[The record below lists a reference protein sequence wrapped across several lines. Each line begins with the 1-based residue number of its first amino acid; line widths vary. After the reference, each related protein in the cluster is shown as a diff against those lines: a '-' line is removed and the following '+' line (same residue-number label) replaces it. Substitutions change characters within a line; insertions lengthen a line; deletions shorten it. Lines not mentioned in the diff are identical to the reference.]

1 LAGRDGCRAAALSG
15 GTVVS
20 VAALPSNGQEVE
32 MPHRSYVV
40 VRVPAG
46 SLEEAHEIIGRLTGA
61 GFARNSMKAGA
72 DAEGTFHVAVHT
84 SPANHDR
91 VMHIAEG
98 GFGSRLNVGVSN
110 TTLALIVGG
119 AAVLGAGVWAAW
131 KSKMVP
137 KSLPFPGQTGDDGGE
152 QRFSRGNASDMVLGT
167 DRSSGEQRRDSD
179 LGTTN
184 PPHPRGAGTSTG
196 FATGVTTGVTADQ
209 ARAGDKSKLAPSV
222 KGAANVI

>member
-1 LAGRDGCRAAALSG
+1 
-15 GTVVS
+15 
-20 VAALPSNGQEVE
+20 
-32 MPHRSYVV
+32 MPHRSYIV

-110 TTLALIVGG
+110 TTLAFIVGG
-119 AAVLGAGVWAAW
+119 AAVLGAGAWAVW
-131 KSKMVP
+131 KSNMAP
-137 KSLPFPGQTGDDGGE
+137 KSLPISRLTGGDEGGE
-152 QRFSRGNASDMVLGT
+152 QRFSRGNASDMVMGT
-167 DRSSGEQRRDSD
+167 DRSSGGQRGDSD
-179 LGTTN
+179 LGITN

-196 FATGVTTGVTADQ
+196 FATGVTTGATADH
-209 ARAGDKSKLAPSV
+209 ARAGDKSTLASSA
-222 KGAANVI
+222 KGAANAI